1 MGNISH
7 KERVIDLDLLK
18 LLGIVI
24 VIVGFVMKMDSILII
39 MAAAIVTALV
49 SGMDLVTFLETLG
62 SSFVSN
68 RSMCTFII
76 VFLVTGT
83 LERNGLKQAASHLMT
98 RFKNA
103 TAGMVIGIYGVF
115 RLFFAAFNI
124 SFGGAAGFIRPI
136 VMPMATA
143 AVERDGHS
151 ADVEECVSAVDADE
165 MSVEGLAEPI
175 TELGENHPVLEF
187 PVLLLIQGPRVI
199 SAFETECRLVAYG
212 EFNAEIRR
220 GRQPIERIGLDR
232 NVLGL
237 NFFTYPTPGTERHE
251 HGEKHFSHSIY
262 TLPFLLANLSCQ
274 ERPKFLAIFL
284 IATPKIVYYN
294 EIANRGGRLFL

>member
-1 MGNISH
+1 M
-7 KERVIDLDLLK
+7 DLLP
-18 LLGIVI
+18 LLGVLI

-143 AVERDGHS
+143 AVERDGHPIDPDHLEQLKGMS
-151 ADVEECVSAVDADE
+151 AGMDNVAWFFGQVLFVGTSGAILVKTTLAPLGYDVD
-165 MSVEGLAEPI
+165 
-175 TELGENHPVLEF
+175 
-187 PVLLLIQGPRVI
+187 LLR
-199 SAFETECRLVAYG
+199 
-212 EFNAEIRR
+212 
-220 GRQPIERIGLDR
+220 
-232 NVLGL
+232 
-237 NFFTYPTPGTERHE
+237 
-251 HGEKHFSHSIY
+251 
-262 TLPFLLANLSCQ
+262 
-274 ERPKFLAIFL
+274 LAIIEIPVAL
-284 IATPKIVYYN
+284 IAVGVTSVYY
-294 EIANRGGRLFL
+294 IIKDTHLRRRYCSDDTSAAPARLAAPESSVQAVKEGE